1 MKYEQLIQEL
11 LNTRINDIK
20 RINEI
25 LKKLKGVD

>member
-11 LNTRINDIK
+11 LNTRIDDIK

-25 LKKLKGVD
+25 LKKLKGSD